1 MKTAVVGG
9 MIVGVHCVVIGSV
22 ILMGGCGRTT
32 SVAVPQQPVAE
43 IPRVVMPPEEPILTP
58 MRVTRPGDMGE
69 VATNTAVLA
78 GETKKYTVKKGDM
91 LSSIAQKHGVS
102 LKDLMKLNKFTNPN
116 KIKVGQEL
124 ELPAHAKLRAVVPKS
139 APKHVVAGEGMQVY
153 TVARGDCLSK
163 IASRFGISSKALRA
177 KNDLTS
183 DNLKVGQKIVVPA
196 KEPAAAAVTEPA
208 AVTAAPAATEPTP
221 ISEDAGATGVG
232 TTEKAPAQVEPSVTA
247 PSAPAG
253 DAAAGVTHTVL
264 EGETLQTIADK
275 YGVTV
280 DSLKSLNNLTSADI
294 KPPLSLKIPEAP

>member
-9 MIVGVHCVVIGSV
+9 MIVGAHCVVIGSV

-32 SVAVPQQPVAE
+32 SVAGPQQPVAE
-43 IPRVVMPPEEPILTP
+43 MPRVVMPPEEPVLTP
-58 MRVTRPGDMGE
+58 MRVTKPGDMGE
-69 VATNTAVLA
+69 VAANTAVLTV
-78 GETKKYTVKKGDM
+78 ETKKYTVKNGDM

-102 LKDLMKLNKFTNPN
+102 LKDVMKLNKLTNPN

-124 ELPAHAKLRAVVPKS
+124 ELPAHAKLRAVTQKS
-139 APKHVVAGEGMQVY
+139 APKHVVAGAGMQVY

-163 IASRFGISSKALRA
+163 LASRFGTSSKALRD

-208 AVTAAPAATEPTP
+208 AVTVVPAATETAPV
-221 ISEDAGATGVG
+221 SADAGA
-232 TTEKAPAQVEPSVTA
+232 TEKAPAQVEPSVTA
-247 PSAPAG
+247 PSAAAG
-253 DAAAGVTHTVL
+253 DAATGVTHTVL
-264 EGETLQTIADK
+264 DGETLQTIADK

-280 DSLKSLNNLTSADI
+280 DSLKSLNNLTSDDI